1 MNRVSWQEVLSALP
15 DAGFFEVV
23 RHYIGPVKTPFHKP
37 DLIQKMEDF
46 FDREDVSRR
55 ILEYINPLDALFL
68 TFIGF
73 HKKPTEE
80 SLLRMIPDIRYV
92 ALREELLNLE
102 ERLLIWSR
110 IEGKSRHYELTP
122 LGEKVKESGLLGP
135 GAVIGDGELNEETGK
150 RSWFDDNFLNA
161 ALAFLNE
168 KMPLFRK
175 EGGWRKKSLEILME
189 RFPVLFQDGRGEERL
204 ILAGRALIAA
214 GLAFRI
220 DERLIPRIDA
230 WRELESEKPEN
241 RIAVI
246 KARAVAGRSLP
257 VRVAIEAVKLVTEC
271 LPRGRAFSRE
281 SLAGL
286 FQLGTGGISPL
297 SPAGAR
303 RMISHLE
310 LMGELSSNEKG
321 LLFSSNSVELPDSGS
336 NEPFLSITAVGDITL
351 KPGMPL
357 FCSLALSAEPV
368 KMDIVTTFR
377 MNKEHFLCGLDTGVD
392 PEKFFA
398 DLETYSGHPVPSNL
412 RILASEWESDYRTV
426 TMKLGVIFQAEGTKR
441 QIIEE
446 TGVLDDYSYA
456 HPAEGIWLLDPGEE
470 IQWRTALNAVGID
483 RLPPLVTASGI
494 PAPPAAVQR
503 DSSPPYLTWN
513 KNSEGSELC
522 RYSWSSPKENDV
534 SELLQNLKK
543 SAEKVSL
550 SSEEIEAFRERL
562 ERRIIIVP
570 EQIRKGSWRYEVMSA
585 KGLDYRGK
593 LRLVEA
599 AISGR
604 DERLAVTLA
613 VGTSIETVLVLPKKL
628 EKEGDDHILAG
639 LVLPEEEEIR
649 YKIRKIGFLKRIK
662 SSLF

>member
-1 MNRVSWQEVLSALP
+1 MSEVSWQEVLSALP
-15 DAGFFEVV
+15 DTGFFEVV
-23 RHYIGPVKTPFHKP
+23 RHYLGPVKTPFHKP
-37 DLIQKMEDF
+37 DLIQQMEDF

-55 ILEYINPLDALFL
+55 IYEYINPLDALFL
-68 TFIGF
+68 TFISF

-122 LGEKVKESGLLGP
+122 MGEKIKESGLLGP
-135 GAVIGDGELNEETGK
+135 GAVIGEGELNEETGGIA
-150 RSWFDDNFLNA
+150 WFNDNFLNA

-168 KMPLFRK
+168 KIPLFRK
-175 EGGWRKKSLEILME
+175 EGGWRKKSLEILKE
-189 RFPVLFQDGRGEERL
+189 RFPLLFRDDRGEERL
-204 ILAGRALIAA
+204 LLAGRALIAA
-214 GLAFRI
+214 GLAVRI

-230 WRELESEKPEN
+230 WKELESESQEN
-241 RIAVI
+241 RIVII

-257 VRVAIEAVKLVTEC
+257 AGVALEAIKLVTEC

-281 SLAGL
+281 SLACL

-297 SPAGAR
+297 SPAGSR

-310 LMGELSSNEKG
+310 LMGELSINEKG
-321 LLFSSNSVELPDSGS
+321 LLFYSNSVGETSSDG
-336 NEPFLSITAVGDITL
+336 NGPFLSITAVGDITL

-357 FCSLALSAEPV
+357 FCNLALSSEPV
-368 KMDIVTTFR
+368 KMDVVTTFR
-377 MNKEHFLCGLDTGVD
+377 MDKEHFLQGLDTGVN
-392 PEKFFA
+392 PEEFFD
-398 DLETYSGHPVPSNL
+398 DLEVYSEHPVPSNL

-441 QIIEE
+441 HIIEE
-446 TGVLDDYSYA
+446 TGVLENYSYA
-456 HPAEGIWLLDPGEE
+456 HPTEGIWLLDPGEE
-470 IQWRTALNAVGID
+470 NQWRTTLNAVGID
-483 RLPPLVTASGI
+483 RLPPLVTASGM
-494 PAPPAAVQR
+494 PAPPATIQQN
-503 DSSPPYLTWN
+503 SSPPYLTWN
-513 KNSEGSELC
+513 KTSEASELC
-522 RYSWSSPKENDV
+522 KYSWESPEENDV
-534 SELLQNLKK
+534 SELLKELNKA
-543 SAEKVSL
+543 AESVSL
-550 SSEEIEAFRERL
+550 SKEEVEAFKERL

-613 VGTSIETVLVLPKKL
+613 VGSSIETVLVLPKKL
-628 EKEGDDHILAG
+628 EKDGDDHILVG
-639 LVLPEEEEIR
+639 LLLPDEEEIR